1 MMMTYCWNCNFNCI
15 IRLDNNVCCFTQL
28 KKYWLCFQ
36 TITIKRSSSAQ
47 GGAGNYEVITI
58 DDDDEAIPAETKTA
72 DNRTSQMITHLD
84 QSGSR
89 TDYLARG
96 GSSISQRDYLSR
108 GGTQTLGSSV
118 RVENMTALRSTPQ
131 WLTATGKTTPS
142 VGITVVCWVS
152 LHVNMTYR
160 LMLSGLQG
168 LFSLEFILLLY

>member
-1 MMMTYCWNCNFNCI
+1 MYASLHPQF
-15 IRLDNNVCCFTQL
+15 

-36 TITIKRSSSAQ
+36 TITIKRSSSVQ

-58 DDDDEAIPAETKTA
+58 DDDDEVIPSETKTA
-72 DNRTSQMITHLD
+72 DGRMSQMITVAHLD

-108 GGTQTLGSSV
+108 GGTQTLGASV

-131 WLTATGKTTPS
+131 WLSATSKSPPS
-142 VGITVVCWVS
+142 VGITVICW
-152 LHVNMTYR
+152 
-160 LMLSGLQG
+160 
-168 LFSLEFILLLY
+168 